1 MAFSVTTVVLS
12 PSSTCR
18 WRILN
23 LSTSRHLLLLLRC
36 RHARSHYSRRPSHCD
51 RSPDRPAWRIT
62 FGDCGICSHQAPT
75 VNCESLP
82 PPCSQSPCLGSA
94 DRRLVYAVDPPETS
108 LAIGNRIQTIDFVEF
123 PSRSGAVQIPIAVF
137 A

>member
-1 MAFSVTTVVLS
+1 
-12 PSSTCR
+12 
-18 WRILN
+18 
-23 LSTSRHLLLLLRC
+23 
-36 RHARSHYSRRPSHCD
+36 SHCD

-94 DRRLVYAVDPPETS
+94 DRRLVYAVDLPETS

-137 A
+137 AKTPSETWAKGSGLRFNSCGCRYEAA